1 MQTNQRTLA
10 KSTKLKGVGLH
21 TGNEVTVTFKP
32 AEPNTGVRFVR
43 TDVAERIEIPAD
55 IDHVVDNSR
64 DTTLG
69 IGDIQIRQ
77 VEHTLA
83 ALYGLQIDNAI
94 VEVDSNELPVA
105 DGSARP
111 IVDILV
117 EAGFEQ
123 QDSPRDVL
131 DIEETLTYS
140 NKEKGIDLVVLPS
153 DELRITFMVDYQN
166 PALGTQYSSMY
177 SLEDEFVEEF
187 SSART
192 FCFLSEVEALH
203 DQGLIQG
210 GNLDNAIVIIDHELT
225 ETQLERLTKR
235 FSLTEKLEVTKD
247 GILGGRKLRYYN
259 EPVRHKVMDLLGD
272 LALLGVPLKAHV
284 MAARSGHAAHV
295 ELVKKIRQ
303 MYKKKQVVMKFQSTP
318 TKKGVVFNSE
328 AIKKIVPHRYPFLLV
343 DRIVQL
349 EPPKRVVGIKNLTIN
364 EHFFQGHF
372 PGNPVMPGVLIIEAM
387 AQTGAILLSDVM
399 DNPRDKIA
407 YFMKIDNVRFRKP
420 VVPGDQLFLDV
431 ELTKLRPPTNPSTYK
446 MYGRAYVAG
455 ELVAEGEF
463 MGAIMDRPDLNKKKT
478 NKKQEI
484 D

>member
-1 MQTNQRTLA
+1 MLTNQRTLA
-10 KSTKLKGVGLH
+10 KSAKLTGVGLH
-21 TGNEVTVTFKP
+21 TGNKVTVTFKP
-32 AEPNTGVRFVR
+32 AEANTGVRFVR
-43 TDVAERIEIPAD
+43 TDVDERIEIPAD
-55 IDHVVDNSR
+55 IDHVVENSR

-69 IGDIQIRQ
+69 IGDVHVRQ

-94 VEVDSNELPVA
+94 VEVDSNELPVT

-111 IVDILV
+111 IVDILI
-117 EAGFEQ
+117 EAGFEE

-140 NKEKGIDLVVLPS
+140 DQDKGIDLVVLPS

-177 SLEDEFVEEF
+177 SLDDEFVEEF

-210 GNLDNAIVIIDHELT
+210 GSLDNAIVIIDHELT
-225 ETQLERLTKR
+225 EAQMKRLTER
-235 FSLTEKLEVTKD
+235 FNLTEKVPPMKD
-247 GILGGRKLRYYN
+247 GILGNRALRYYN
-259 EPVRHKVMDLLGD
+259 EPVRHKVLDLIGD

-303 MYKKKQVVMKFQSTP
+303 VYKKKQVRMKFQRTP
-318 TKKGVVFNSE
+318 TKKGVLFNSE
-328 AIKKIVPHRYPFLLV
+328 AIQNIIPHRYPFLMV

-349 EPPKRVVGIKNLTIN
+349 EPPKRVVGIKNLSVN

-387 AQTGAILLSDVM
+387 AQTGAVLLSDVI
-399 DNPRDKIA
+399 DNPEDKIA

-420 VVPGDQLFLDV
+420 VVPGDQLYLDV
-431 ELTKLRPPTNPSTYK
+431 ELTKLRPPVNPSSYK
-446 MYGRAYVAG
+446 MAGKAYVHD

-463 MGAIMDRPDLNKKKT
+463 MGAILDHPDLAKKKKNKK
-478 NKKQEI
+478 
-484 D
+484 